1 MDTVYLSGSEDV
13 QRAGNR
19 IKEAA
24 SEITQ
29 SASTIWDAM
38 QLFRED
44 VNRLEAMHPSP
55 ETGQPHCSHCG
66 RGPS

>member
-24 SEITQ
+24 SEIGQ
-29 SASTIWDAM
+29 ASNLIWEAMRQFSA
-38 QLFRED
+38 D
-44 VNRLEAMHPSP
+44 VTRLEAIHST